1 MNNLE
6 IYEKYRAVPK
16 EAQKEIKGGRLK
28 GMTDINPMWRIK
40 CLTEAFGP
48 CGIGWLAPVKDRW
61 TETTPSGEVVVN
73 VEIGLRIKWN
83 GEWSGEIPGIGGSM
97 LVSNEKNGLY
107 VNDEAYKMAYTDA
120 ISVACK
126 ALGFGAD
133 IYWQKDRTK
142 YAAQEPATI
151 EGVDAQEWLAAR
163 RVTPVE
169 TDLSNAVCESCGMV
183 IQPYPGADGKTVSVR
198 KHIGASRGKYGKA
211 LCIDCIKAL

>member
-1 MNNLE
+1 MKNLE
-6 IYEKYRAVPK
+6 IYEKYRAVPQ

-48 CGIGWLAPVKDRW
+48 CGIGWLISTKDRW
-61 TETTPSGEVVVN
+61 TETTPGGEVVAN
-73 VEIGLRIKWN
+73 VEIALRIKC
-83 GEWSGEIPGIGGSM
+83 GSEWSGEITGVGGSM

-107 VNDEAYKMAYTDA
+107 VNDEAFKMAYTDA

-126 ALGFGAD
+126 MLGFGAD
-133 IYWQKDRTK
+133 VYWQKDRTK
-142 YAAQEPATI
+142 YAAQEPDTI
-151 EGVDAQEWLAAR
+151 EGMDAQEWLAAR

-169 TDLSNAVCESCGMV
+169 TDLSNAVCESCGRV
-183 IQPYPGADGKTVSVR
+183 IQPYPGADGKMVSVK
-198 KHIGASRGKYGKA
+198 KHIGASRDKYGKA

>member
-48 CGIGWLAPVKDRW
+48 CGVGWLISVKEKW
-61 TETTPSGEVVVN
+61 TEKTPTGEVVAN
-73 VEIGLRIKWN
+73 VEIALRVKTQS
-83 GEWSGEIPGIGGSM
+83 EWSGEIIGIGGSM
-97 LVSNEKNGLY
+97 LVSNEKSGLY

-142 YAAQEPATI
+142 YAAQEPAVI
-151 EGVDAQEWLAAR
+151 EGKAAEDWLASR
-163 RVTPVE
+163 RVTPVD
-169 TDLSNAVCESCGMV
+169 TDLVGVVCEFCGKA
-183 IQPYPGADGKTVSVR
+183 ILPYPGADGKMVSVK
-198 KHIGASRGKYGKA
+198 KHIGASRDKYGKA